1 MVTKT
6 IEKINKVGKILKH
19 VFFIFPFLLNITL
32 SEIFDLEE
40 TGEKLQNFKSGH
52 IDIELH

>member
-19 VFFIFPFLLNITL
+19 VFFIFPSLLNITL